1 MSPNA
6 WGGGC
11 CGVPANENS
20 SAYHVSWS
28 PNKLWRSNSIFNLW
42 TIRST
47 IVTLKINS
55 KSIILFF
62 FSVQLSEPTRYSD
75 VFDYVVKHIC
85 SKESEDD
92 YTIVLLVTDGGVTD
106 FQETKEVLVRNSH
119 MPISVVLVRLFPYKN
134 KAIFLLQKLTER
146 KYIQIKL

>member
-1 MSPNA
+1 MDA
-6 WGGGC
+6 GI
-11 CGVPANENS
+11 
-20 SAYHVSWS
+20 
-28 PNKLWRSNSIFNLW
+28 NKCY
-42 TIRST
+42 
-47 IVTLKINS
+47 S

-119 MPISVVLVRLFPYKN
+119 MPISVVLVRQFFAAKLNEKN
-134 KAIFLLQKLTER
+134 VNTNQLVTWRAGTTTLCR
-146 KYIQIKL
+146 S

>member
-1 MSPNA
+1 MRG
-6 WGGGC
+6 GGGC
-11 CGVPANENS
+11 CGVSANENS
-20 SAYHVSWS
+20 CAHHVTWS
-28 PNKLWRSNSIFNLW
+28 PNKLCRSNSIFNLW
-42 TIRST
+42 TKGST
-47 IVTLKINS
+47 IVILKINS

-119 MPISVVLVRLFPYKN
+119 MPISVVLVRLF
-134 KAIFLLQKLTER
+134 FL
-146 KYIQIKL
+146 